1 MKKFSLIFS
10 QLVLLLMLVIMSIAP
25 VSAKVASGLQELGGG
40 LSQGQALLESTA
52 RLGSGVFSYDDMSG
66 SSLVPKGAGPAIS
79 KQKQAGHIPGT
90 PQNANRLKQGKP
102 TSSFFGEK
110 SGERLTQQAFE
121 KGKPVS
127 GRPNVR
133 EHDFGVST
141 GTGPN
146 GGMQT
151 RVRVHQD
158 SKGRIHGHPSGP
170 ERF

>member
-1 MKKFSLIFS
+1 MIDLAADNTPIIGNIKSGIEVSTGTNLVTGEVIPDWVKGVTTAGIIF
-10 QLVLLLMLVIMSIAP
+10 P
-25 VSAKVASGLQELGGG
+25 WAKNAKHLKHLSG
-40 LSQGQALLESTA
+40 ATK
-52 RLGSGVFSYDDMSG
+52 SGRT
-66 SSLVPKGAGPAIS
+66 AIS
-79 KQKQAGHIPGT
+79 AQKQAGHIPGT

-102 TSSFFGEK
+102 TSSLFGGK
-110 SGERLTQQAFE
+110 SGNHLTQQAFE
-121 KGKPVS
+121 KGKPVP

-146 GGMQT
+146 GGMQS

-158 SKGRIHGHPSGP
+158 TKGRIHGHPSGP